1 MINFKK
7 HLIGLAISTFI
18 LSGIIFS
25 SQCYA
30 QKRQCLIVSDIHL
43 NPFYVYDSKTKSIKI
58 SGGLLNSL
66 GKAPVNQWDKILA
79 KYATKDDIKSMLSGY
94 DSNWA
99 LLRSALANMHK
110 QLPKPEFI
118 VIAGDF
124 IWHGQVQ
131 KLDMKP
137 YDKTVLADTLKAKTI
152 HYIAKM
158 FRDTFPGIPIIPA
171 LGNNDSD
178 VGDYRMPS
186 PAFLGSFAKSWKDNN
201 SQMLKSKA
209 FANAGYYTYTLNHKL
224 KFVVLSTTLYS
235 SDKNAQKNLPNAK
248 NMRTWIDT
256 SLSNSNSGVW
266 IVSHIP
272 PGDQMQK
279 KFSDSL
285 LGAVVKNT
293 KTLNYY
299 IAGHTHFNDF
309 RVISDTT
316 KNQAFAFIR
325 VVPSIGTNHGNN
337 PSFEIADI
345 DANYRVTKETTYY
358 LNLQHLPHHIKPDS
372 ICWNPGYSINT
383 VISPPITAA
392 AILAYIKA
400 NKKNPPA
407 SYANFHNIGATL
419 PNEDL
424 KKELKKDVLQYKP

>member
-7 HLIGLAISTFI
+7 LLTSLAISTFA
-18 LSGIIFS
+18 LSCLIFN

-43 NPFYVYDSKTKSIKI
+43 NPFYVYDSKTRSLKI
-58 SGGLLNSL
+58 SGKLLNSL
-66 GKAPVNQWDKILA
+66 GKAPVDQWDKILA
-79 KYATKDDIKSMLSGY
+79 KYATRDDIKSTLSGY

-99 LLRSALANMHK
+99 LLRSALANMHR
-110 QLPKPEFI
+110 QLPKPQFI

-131 KLDMKP
+131 KLDMKG

-158 FRDTFPGIPIIPA
+158 FRDTFPGIPIIPT

-178 VGDYRMPS
+178 AGDYRMPTQS
-186 PAFLGSFAKSWKDNN
+186 FLASFAKSWKHNN
-201 SQMLKSKA
+201 NQMEKSKT
-209 FANAGYYTYTLNHKL
+209 FASAGYYTYTLNSKL

-235 SDKNAQKNLPNAK
+235 SDKNAQKNLPNAN

-279 KFSDSL
+279 NFSNSL

-293 KTLNYY
+293 AKLTYY

-309 RVISDTT
+309 RAISDTT
-316 KNQAFAFIR
+316 KNNAFAFIR

-345 DANYRVTKETTYY
+345 DANYRIKKETTYY

-372 ICWNPGYSINT
+372 ICWNPGCSINT
-383 VISPPITAA
+383 VIPSPVTAA
-392 AILAYIKA
+392 AILAFVKA
-400 NKKNPPA
+400 NKNNPPA
-407 SYANFHNIGATL
+407 SYANFHNIGAAL

-424 KKELKKDVLQYKP
+424 KKELKKDILQYKP

>member
-7 HLIGLAISTFI
+7 PLTCLAINAFV
-18 LSGIIFS
+18 LSCLIFN

-43 NPFYVYDSKTKSIKI
+43 NPFYIYDSKTKSLKI
-58 SGGLLNSL
+58 SGKLLNSL
-66 GKAPVNQWDKILA
+66 GKAPVDQWDKILS
-79 KYATKDDIKSMLSGY
+79 KYATKDDIKSSLSGY

-99 LLRSALANMHK
+99 LLRSALANMHR
-110 QLPKPEFI
+110 QLPKPQFI

-131 KLDMKP
+131 KLDMKG
-137 YDKTVLADTLKAKTI
+137 YDKIVLADTLKAKTI
-152 HYIAKM
+152 RFIAKM
-158 FRDTFPGIPIIPA
+158 FRDTFPGIPIIPT

-186 PAFLGSFAKSWKDNN
+186 QSFLAAFAKSWKHNN
-201 SQMLKSKA
+201 NQMEKSKT
-209 FANAGYYTYTLNHKL
+209 FANAGYYTYTLNKKL
-224 KFVVLSTTLYS
+224 KFLVLSTTLYS
-235 SDKNAQKNLPNAK
+235 ADKNAQKNLPNAN

-279 KFSDSL
+279 NYSDSL

-293 KTLNYY
+293 MKLTYY

-316 KNQAFAFIR
+316 KNSAFAFIR
-325 VVPSIGTNHGNN
+325 VVPSVGTNHGNN

-345 DANYRVTKETTYY
+345 DANYRIKKETTYY

-372 ICWNPGYSINT
+372 ICWNSAYSIST
-383 VISPPITAA
+383 VISSPVTAA
-392 AILAYIKA
+392 AILAFVKA
-400 NKKNPPA
+400 NQNNPPV
-407 SYANFHNIGATL
+407 SYVNFHNIGATL

-424 KKELKKDVLQYKP
+424 KKELKKDILQYKP